1 MSADYPKH
9 IVAVSAYIT
18 NDKGEALLVKAH
30 WRKDTWEPPGGQV
43 ERGEAL
49 DEAVRREVLEETG
62 VEIHVH
68 GITGVYYNASSEIL
82 SVIFRAQCRD
92 SEIFMQPEE
101 IFDAR
106 FINLTEENI
115 GDYITRPHM
124 QSRTLDAM
132 RAEECVPY
140 ETWEV
145 RPYNLLGRMDKKKFP
160 LCEDSKRRV

>member
-1 MSADYPKH
+1 MTADYPKH

-18 NDKGEALLVKAH
+18 NDIGEALLVKAH

-49 DEAVRREVLEETG
+49 DVAVRREVLEETG
-62 VEIHVH
+62 IEIVVH

-82 SVIFRAQCRD
+82 SVVFRAQC
-92 SEIFMQPEE
+92 SNSSIQIQPEE
-101 IFDAR
+101 IFDAK
-106 FINLTEENI
+106 FIALTEENI
-115 GDYITRPHM
+115 SAYITRPHM

-132 RAEECVPY
+132 SAEDCVPY

-145 RPYNLLGRMDKKKFP
+145 RPYNLLGRMDRKK
-160 LCEDSKRRV
+160 LI

>member
-1 MSADYPKH
+1 MAANYPKH

-18 NDKGEALLVKAH
+18 NPKGEALLIKAH

-49 DEAVRREVLEETG
+49 DIAVRREVLEETG
-62 VEIHVH
+62 VEITLY

-82 SVIFRAQCRD
+82 SVIFRAECSNSQ
-92 SEIFMQPEE
+92 ITMQPEE

-106 FINLTEENI
+106 FIELTEDNI
-115 GDYITRPHM
+115 SEYITRPHM
-124 QSRTLDAM
+124 QSHTLDAM
-132 RAEECVPY
+132 RAEYCVPY

-145 RPYNLLGRMDKKKFP
+145 RPYNLLGRMDKKKLF
-160 LCEDSKRRV
+160 V

>member
-1 MSADYPKH
+1 MSTDYPKH
-9 IVAVSAYIT
+9 IVAVSAYII

-62 VEIHVH
+62 VEITVH

-82 SVIFRAQCRD
+82 SVVFKAAC
-92 SEIFMQPEE
+92 SESRIKMQPEE

-106 FINLTEENI
+106 FITLTEDNI
-115 GDYITRPHM
+115 SEYITRPHM
-124 QSRTLDAM
+124 RSRTLDAM
-132 RAEECVPY
+132 RAEYCVPY

-145 RPYNLLGRMDKKKFP
+145 RPYNLLGRMDKKK
-160 LCEDSKRRV
+160 LSL